1 MDSSIQGKCPSFV
14 CKKDGV
20 RIQITRHTINDIKRG
35 LIIYQ
40 CVHCRSQV
48 GGHFDRFVSTI
59 YKCYKTEIIRI
70 NGKLMIKSNV
80 S

>member
-20 RIQITRHTINDIKRG
+20 RIQIIKYTINDIKRG

-48 GGHFDRFVSTI
+48 ETLIDLYQR
-59 YKCYKTEIIRI
+59 YI
-70 NGKLMIKSNV
+70 NATKQKLYELVRN
-80 S
+80 